1 MRRVLPQSEA
11 WENVAKNNLSKEK
24 SILYRMD
31 GLLDTLTSI
40 LSSPFLIFILVI
52 VAIAFSIISLVFI
65 LTLARKMS
73 RIVTS
78 IQTPP
83 SSTPVA
89 PASPS
94 ASTAKAIQKT
104 APAEVVRIAGGL
116 ESLEEISTALAVN
129 SVFLFNLAGMS
140 IEAYNVKEEDKLAA
154 ILADIVA
161 TLRKSGF
168 PTEIINIKDSVQ
180 GYILSVTQVGEMEVF
195 ALLLGGPDT
204 VIDVEEA
211 RQLLKDYVTS
221 IIKKSG

>member
-1 MRRVLPQSEA
+1 
-11 WENVAKNNLSKEK
+11 
-24 SILYRMD
+24 MD
-31 GLLDTLTSI
+31 GLLDTLTSL

-73 RIVTS
+73 RVVAS
-78 IQTPP
+78 IQAPP
-83 SSTPVA
+83 SPTPVA
-89 PASPS
+89 PATPSSPS
-94 ASTAKAIQKT
+94 VSTAKAIQKT
-104 APAEVVRIAGGL
+104 APTEVVRIAGGL

-140 IEAYNVKEEDKLAA
+140 IEAYNIKEEDKLAA

>member
-1 MRRVLPQSEA
+1 
-11 WENVAKNNLSKEK
+11 
-24 SILYRMD
+24 MD

-52 VAIAFSIISLVFI
+52 VAVAFSILSLVFI
-65 LTLARKMS
+65 LTLARKVS
-73 RIVTS
+73 RVVAS
-78 IQTPP
+78 IQTSPSPTPAAPSIPP
-83 SSTPVA
+83 SSTV
-89 PASPS
+89 
-94 ASTAKAIQKT
+94 STTKAIQKPQPT
-104 APAEVVRIAGGL
+104 EVVRIAGGL
-116 ESLEEISTALAVN
+116 ESLEEISAALAVN

-161 TLRKSGF
+161 TLRRSGF
-168 PTEIINIKDSVQ
+168 PTEVINIKDSVQ

-204 VIDVEEA
+204 VIDVDEA